1 MYRNI
6 LYLKL
11 LTHTYYST
19 KNLRS
24 FRSKAFFGGLNNVLP
39 SDSLLLSSR
48 LLNGGLILSS
58 RRLNGGLILSSR
70 HLNGGLLLSSRHL
83 NGGILLNDEILSGG
97 LLLNDGLLSI
107 DGPLSGGDLFR
118 RNTRLK

>member
-11 LTHTYYST
+11 LTHTYYSSQ
-19 KNLRS
+19 NLRS

-48 LLNGGLILSS
+48 L
-58 RRLNGGLILSSR
+58 LNGGLILSSR

>member
-1 MYRNI
+1 M
-6 LYLKL
+6 

-58 RRLNGGLILSSR
+58 RHLNGGLILSSRRLNGGLILSSR
-70 HLNGGLLLSSRHL
+70 HLNGGLILSSRRL
-83 NGGILLNDEILSGG
+83 NGG